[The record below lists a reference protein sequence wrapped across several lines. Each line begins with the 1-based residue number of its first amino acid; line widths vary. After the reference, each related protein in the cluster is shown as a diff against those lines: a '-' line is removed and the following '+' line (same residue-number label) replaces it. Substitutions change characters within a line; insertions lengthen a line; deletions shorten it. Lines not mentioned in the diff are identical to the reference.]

1 MARIRAPERDNAQE
15 IYIQHNGEI
24 TNREI
29 ANQLNIDE
37 KKVAVWKQRDNWDKD
52 SKKNNVVQ
60 QKKDNKK
67 SVVQQNKSNNKKSTK
82 KDTTDTISIEVK
94 EVMENEE
101 LTDKQKLFCIYYS
114 KCFNQTK
121 AYLKAYN
128 CDYITANS
136 NASKLMVNARIK
148 AMINKLTEVTMDKA
162 ALTRGL
168 IQKYIDIAFS
178 DIGEYVEFGVRQ
190 IPQWTKNSDGVDI
203 PIINPDTGEQM
214 IKEYSY
220 VDLKNSVGVDT
231 SIISEVSEGKDGI
244 KFKLADKMKAM
255 DFLNK
260 HCNLLNDEEKTK
272 LELEN
277 KRLQNEKSK
286 EEIKKIKG
294 EEDEVVQDDGFMTA
308 LNGKTVEVWNE

>member
-1 MARIRAPERDNAQE
+1 MARIRSPERDKAKG
-15 IYIQHNGEI
+15 IYIEHKGNI

-29 ANQLNIDE
+29 ANMINEDE
-37 KKVAVWKQRDNWDKD
+37 KKIAVWKKRDKWDED
-52 SKKNNVVQ
+52 INVVQ

-67 SVVQQNKSNNKKSTK
+67 SVVQQTKSNNKKSTK
-82 KDTTDTISIEVK
+82 KEPKDNISIEVK
-94 EVMENEE
+94 EVMKNEE
-101 LTDKQKLFCIYYS
+101 LNEKQKLFCIYYS

-128 CDYITANS
+128 CDYMTAAV
-136 NASKLMVNARIK
+136 NASKLLNNAKIKVMVD
-148 AMINKLTEVTMDKA
+148 KLTEVTMDKA

-190 IPQWTKNSDGVDI
+190 IPQWTKNSDGEDI
-203 PIINPDTGEQM
+203 PVIDPDTGQQK

-277 KRLQNEKSK
+277 RRLQNEKLAK
-286 EEIKKIKG
+286 EIKGNGDTTKEPVRI
-294 EEDEVVQDDGFMTA
+294 VDDI
-308 LNGKTVEVWNE
+308 

>member
-1 MARIRAPERDNAQE
+1 MARERNPNREKAKE
-15 IYIQHNGEI
+15 IYIEHKGNI

-29 ANQLNIDE
+29 ANMINEDE
-37 KKVAVWKQRDNWDKD
+37 KKIAVWKKRDKWDED
-52 SKKNNVVQ
+52 INVVQ

-67 SVVQQNKSNNKKSTK
+67 SVVQQTKSNNKKSTK
-82 KDTTDTISIEVK
+82 KEPKDNISIEVK
-94 EVMENEE
+94 EVMKNEE
-101 LTDKQKLFCIYYS
+101 LNEKQKLFCIYYS

-128 CDYITANS
+128 CDYMTAAV
-136 NASKLMVNARIK
+136 NASKLLNNAKIKVMVD
-148 AMINKLTEVTMDKA
+148 KLTEVTMDKA

-190 IPQWTKNSDGVDI
+190 IPQWTKNSDGEDI
-203 PIINPDTGEQM
+203 PVIDPDTGQQK

-277 KRLQNEKSK
+277 RRLQNEKLAK
-286 EEIKKIKG
+286 EIKGNGDTTKEPVRI
-294 EEDEVVQDDGFMTA
+294 VDDI
-308 LNGKTVEVWNE
+308 